1 MFVVFLIFK
10 GIYIYIIWDFFFQLR
25 DKDKQNIK
33 DKFAGFNKEME
44 EITRIQKA
52 YAVPDVQ
59 LRESLK
65 RDNKEFIL
73 PKYTMFYEK

>member
-1 MFVVFLIFK
+1 MFINKILK
-10 GIYIYIIWDFFFQLR
+10 YRFFFSFFLSQLR

-52 YAVPDVQ
+52 YAVPDIQ

>member
-1 MFVVFLIFK
+1 MLINK
-10 GIYIYIIWDFFFQLR
+10 ILKYRFFFFFLSQLR

-52 YAVPDVQ
+52 YAVPDIQ